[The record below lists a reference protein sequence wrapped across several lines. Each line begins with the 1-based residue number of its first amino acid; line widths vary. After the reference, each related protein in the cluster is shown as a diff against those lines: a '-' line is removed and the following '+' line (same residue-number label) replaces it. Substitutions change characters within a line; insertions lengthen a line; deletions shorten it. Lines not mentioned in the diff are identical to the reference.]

1 MPLEDDSRYSCTD
14 IATLKGLGP
23 SYIKS
28 FNNKGIKTLF
38 DILFDFPFKYLD
50 KTKVTKIRD
59 IFPDGNFVL
68 IDAHIVAVHN
78 VLNSRVRLLKVI
90 LQDDTGKIEATFF
103 NLYLI
108 RLETLSKEEES

>member
-50 KTKVTKIRD
+50 KKGSNNK
-59 IFPDGNFVL
+59 NLL
-68 IDAHIVAVHN
+68 IIWF
-78 VLNSRVRLLKVI
+78 I
-90 LQDDTGKIEATFF
+90 
-103 NLYLI
+103 
-108 RLETLSKEEES
+108 

>member
-1 MPLEDDSRYSCTD
+1 MALEDDSRYSCTD

-38 DILFDFPFKYLD
+38 DLLFDFPFKYLD

-68 IDAHIVAVHN
+68 IDAHIAAVHN
-78 VLNSRVRLLKVI
+78 VLNSRVRLFFRMIQERLKPLSLI
-90 LQDDTGKIEATFF
+90 ST
-103 NLYLI
+103 LI
-108 RLETLSKEEES
+108 R